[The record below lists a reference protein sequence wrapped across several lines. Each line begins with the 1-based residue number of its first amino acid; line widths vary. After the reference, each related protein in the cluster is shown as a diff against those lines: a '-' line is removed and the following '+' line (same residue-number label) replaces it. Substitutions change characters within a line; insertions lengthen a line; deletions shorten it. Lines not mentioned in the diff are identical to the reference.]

1 MLGIDSI
8 NYILFMQ
15 RQKVLYNTNDSAQY
29 KTYINAVTIT
39 GEYMIQLA
47 IVEDEDSYAS
57 QLTEYINKYQA
68 ESGNYF
74 KITRFSDGDE
84 ITNGYKG
91 QFDIILMDIEM
102 KLMDGMIAAEE
113 IRKLDQD
120 VVIMF
125 ITNMTNYAI
134 RGYQVDALDYVLK
147 PVSYFAFSQKLGR
160 AIGKIRKK
168 DVKYISI
175 EMSSGVKKVDVDSI
189 FYIESEGHNLVFYTT
204 SGEFYIR
211 GKLSDYEE
219 QLAAYGFFRSNKG
232 YLVNLKFVDGVEKGS
247 CLIAGKQLLI
257 SRARKN
263 DFMSALTDYMTSVM

>member
-1 MLGIDSI
+1 
-8 NYILFMQ
+8 
-15 RQKVLYNTNDSAQY
+15 
-29 KTYINAVTIT
+29 
-39 GEYMIQLA
+39 MIQLA
-47 IVEDEDSYAS
+47 IVEDEDSYAQ
-57 QLTEYINKYQA
+57 QLAEFVERYQS

-74 KITRFSDGDE
+74 KITRFRDGDE

-102 KLMDGMIAAEE
+102 KLMDGMTAAEE
-113 IRKLDQD
+113 IRKLDQE

-160 AIGKIRKK
+160 AIGRMNKRPARI
-168 DVKYISI
+168 ISI
-175 EMSSGVKKVDVDSI
+175 DLPSGVKKLDIDNI
-189 FYIESEGHNLVFYTT
+189 FYIESEGHNLRFYTT
-204 SGEFYIR
+204 GGEFSIR
-211 GKLSDYEE
+211 ARLSDFED
-219 QLAAYGFFRSNKG
+219 QLSAYSFFRSNKG
-232 YLVNLKFVDGVEKGS
+232 YLVNLKYVDGVENGS

-263 DFMSALTDYMTSVM
+263 DFMAALTDYMAAL

>member
-1 MLGIDSI
+1 MI
-8 NYILFMQ
+8 N
-15 RQKVLYNTNDSAQY
+15 
-29 KTYINAVTIT
+29 
-39 GEYMIQLA
+39 LA

-57 QLTEYINKYQA
+57 QLTEYINKYQE

-102 KLMDGMIAAEE
+102 KLMDGMTAAEE

-160 AIGKIRKK
+160 AISKIKK
-168 DVKYISI
+168 TSKNFISI
-175 EMSSGVKKVDVDSI
+175 DMPSGVKKVDVDSI
-189 FYIESEGHNLVFYTT
+189 FYIESQGHNLKFFTT
-204 SGEFYIR
+204 NGEFIIR
-211 GKLSDYEE
+211 GKIGDYED
-219 QLAAYGFFRSNKG
+219 LLSGYHFFRSNKG
-232 YLVNLKFVDGVEKGS
+232 YLVNLKFVDGVEKGC
-247 CLIAGKQLLI
+247 CLLAGKQLLI

-263 DFMSALTDYMTSVM
+263 DFMSALTDYMTSVV